1 MPEFLSLI
9 SLQDAVERLLDA
21 LPEGAQ
27 CAPETV
33 ATSEA
38 LGRVLAAPVRASEP
52 LPPFDR
58 STVDGYAVRAKDTFG
73 ASSSLPAYLR
83 LLGEIKMGEAASQ
96 ELEGM
101 GAILIHTGG
110 MMPQGANAVVMLE
123 NTQTIQDDEIEVHK
137 PVAVGEN
144 ILKEG
149 EDVGPDDIVI
159 SAGSRLRPAE
169 IGGLMALGI
178 TEVPVHA
185 RIQVGIIST
194 GDEVVPPDTEP
205 GPGQVRDVNTY
216 TLKALVETLGGTS
229 RTYEIVPD
237 DYDALLDTVTGAHQE
252 NDVVLITAGSSV
264 SARDMSVDVIQAL
277 GAPGV
282 LVHGIAI
289 KPGKPTILAV
299 AEGVPT
305 IGLPGNPVSALV
317 VGGLIL
323 RPLFAHL
330 MGLPE
335 VQPTPSVTA
344 KLMANV
350 ASQTG
355 REDYQPVRL
364 IREDGLLM
372 AEPVHG
378 RSNLIFTLVRSGGL
392 VRIPPESTG
401 LEAGADVEVMM
412 FG

>member
-9 SLQDAVERLLDA
+9 SLQAAVERLLDA
-21 LPEGAQ
+21 LPEGAHRVT
-27 CAPETV
+27 ETV
-33 ATSEA
+33 PTDET
-38 LGRVLAAPVRASEP
+38 LGRMVAAPIRASEP

-73 ASSSLPAYLR
+73 ANSSLPVYLK
-83 LLGEIKMGEAASQ
+83 LSGEIKMGEAAI
-96 ELEGM
+96 EKLEGM

-110 MMPQGANAVVMLE
+110 MIPQGADAVVMLE
-123 NTQTIQDDEIEVHK
+123 DTQAIQNIEIEVHK
-137 PVAVGEN
+137 AVAVGEN

-149 EDVGPDDIVI
+149 EDVRPDDVVI
-159 SAGSRLRPAE
+159 SSKSRLRPAE

-178 TEVPVHA
+178 TEVPVHQ

-194 GDEVVPPDTEP
+194 GDEVVPPSVEP

-229 RTYEIVPD
+229 RIYGIVPD
-237 DYDALLDTVTGAHQE
+237 DYDELLDTVIGAHQE
-252 NDVVLITAGSSV
+252 NDVVLITAGTSV

-277 GAPGV
+277 GVPGV
-282 LVHGIAI
+282 LIHGIAL

-299 AEGVPT
+299 AEGVP
-305 IGLPGNPVSALV
+305 ILGMPGNPVSALV

-330 MGLPE
+330 MGLSGI
-335 VQPTPSVTA
+335 QPTPVVTA
-344 KLMANV
+344 NLTANV

-355 REDYQPVRL
+355 REDYQPIRL
-364 IREDGLLM
+364 IHEDGQWM

-401 LEAGADVEVMM
+401 LEAGEEVEVTL

>member
-9 SLQDAVERLLDA
+9 SLQEAVERLLDA
-21 LPEGAQ
+21 LPKGTQ
-27 CAPETV
+27 RVSETV
-33 ATSEA
+33 ATGEA
-38 LGRVLAAPVRASEP
+38 LGRVLAAPIRASEP

-58 STVDGYAVRAKDTFG
+58 STVDGYAVQAKDTFG
-73 ASSSLPAYLR
+73 ASSSLPAYLK
-83 LLGEIKMGEAASQ
+83 LLGEIKMGEAASR
-96 ELEGM
+96 ELEGR

-110 MMPQGANAVVMLE
+110 MIPQGANAVVMLE
-123 NTQTIQDDEIEVHK
+123 NTQAIGNDEIEVHK

-144 ILKEG
+144 ILKRG
-149 EDVGPDDIVI
+149 EDVGTDELVI
-159 SAGSRLRPAE
+159 SAGTRLQPAE

-178 TEVPVHA
+178 TEVSVHP

-194 GDEVVPPDTEP
+194 GDEVVPPDAEP
-205 GPGQVRDVNTY
+205 GPGQVRDVNTH
-216 TLKALVETLGGTS
+216 TLRALVETLGGSS
-229 RTYEIVPD
+229 RIYGIVPD
-237 DYDALLDTVTGAHQE
+237 DYDALFDTVTGAHRE
-252 NDVVLITAGSSV
+252 NDIVLITAGSSV

-282 LVHGIAI
+282 LVHGIAV

-299 AEGVPT
+299 AEGVPV

-330 MGLPE
+330 MGLSE
-335 VQPTPSVTA
+335 AQPTPTVTA
-344 KLMANV
+344 RLAANV

-364 IREDGLLM
+364 IREGGLWI

-378 RSNLIFTLVRSGGL
+378 RSNLIFTLVRSVGM

-401 LEAGADVEVMM
+401 LEAGADVEVML

>member
-1 MPEFLSLI
+1 MPEFLSLT
-9 SLQDAVERLLDA
+9 SLQEALERLLDA

-27 CAPETV
+27 RVTETV
-33 ATSEA
+33 ETSEA
-38 LGRVLAAPVRASEP
+38 LGRVLASPIRASEP

-73 ASSSLPAYLR
+73 ASSSLPAYLKV
-83 LLGEIKMGEAASQ
+83 LGEIKMGEAAI
-96 ELEGM
+96 EEHEGM

-110 MMPQGANAVVMLE
+110 MIPQGANAVVMLE
-123 NTQTIQDDEIEVHK
+123 NTQAIQHDEIEVHK

-159 SAGSRLRPAE
+159 PAGTRLRPAE
-169 IGGLMALGI
+169 IGGLMALGF
-178 TEVPVHA
+178 TEVPVHQ
-185 RIQVGIIST
+185 RIKVGIIST
-194 GDEVVPPDTEP
+194 GDEVVPPDAEP

-216 TLKALVETLGGTS
+216 TLKALVETLGGES
-229 RTYEIVPD
+229 RIYGIVPD
-237 DYDALLDTVTGAHQE
+237 NYDALLDTVTGAHRD

-282 LVHGIAI
+282 LVHGIAL

-323 RPLFAHL
+323 RPLFTHL

-335 VQPTPSVTA
+335 VQPTPIITA

-355 REDYQPVRL
+355 REDYQPVRI
-364 IREDGLLM
+364 IREDGLWM

-378 RSNLIFTLVRSGGL
+378 RSNLIFTLVRSGGM

-401 LEAGADVEVMM
+401 MEAGAFVEVMM

>member
-9 SLQDAVERLLDA
+9 SLQDAVERLLYA
-21 LPEGAQ
+21 LPDGAHRVT
-27 CAPETV
+27 ETV
-33 ATSEA
+33 PTDEA
-38 LGRVLAAPVRASEP
+38 LGRVLAAPIRASEP

-73 ASSSLPAYLR
+73 ASSSLPAYLQV
-83 LLGEIKMGEAASQ
+83 LGEIKMGEAASG
-96 ELEGM
+96 ELEGV

-110 MMPQGANAVVMLE
+110 MIPQGANAVVMLE
-123 NTQTIQDDEIEVHK
+123 NTQAIHNDEIEVHK
-137 PVAVGEN
+137 AVAVGEN

-149 EDVGPDDIVI
+149 EDVGPDDVVI
-159 SAGSRLRPAE
+159 LAGTRLRPAE

-178 TEVPVHA
+178 TEVPVHE

-194 GDEVVPPDTEP
+194 GDEVVPPNAEP

-229 RTYEIVPD
+229 RTYGIVPD
-237 DYDALLDTVTGAHQE
+237 DYDELLDTVTGAHRE

-282 LVHGIAI
+282 LVHGIAL

-299 AEGVPT
+299 AEDVP
-305 IGLPGNPVSALV
+305 ILGMPGNPVSALV

-330 MGLPE
+330 MGLSE
-335 VQPTPSVTA
+335 VHPSPMVMA
-344 KLMANV
+344 KLTANV

-364 IREDGLLM
+364 IREDGLWM

-401 LEAGADVEVMM
+401 MEAGEEVEVTL

>member
-21 LPEGAQ
+21 LPADAQ
-27 CAPETV
+27 RVSETV
-33 ATSEA
+33 ATGEA
-38 LGRVLAAPVRASEP
+38 LGRMLAVPIRAPEP
-52 LPPFDR
+52 LPPFNR

-73 ASSSLPAYLR
+73 ASSSLPAYLKV
-83 LLGEIKMGEAASQ
+83 LGEIKMGEAASE

-110 MMPQGANAVVMLE
+110 MIPQGANGVVMLE
-123 NTQTIQDDEIEVHK
+123 NTQTIQNDEIEVHK

-159 SAGSRLRPAE
+159 SAGTRLRPAE

-185 RIQVGIIST
+185 RIRVGIIST
-194 GDEVVPPDTEP
+194 GDEVVPPDEEP

-216 TLKALVETLGGTS
+216 TLKTLVETLGGTS
-229 RTYEIVPD
+229 RTYGIVPD
-237 DYDALLDTVTGAHQE
+237 NYNELLETVTGAQRE

-277 GAPGV
+277 GGPGV
-282 LVHGIAI
+282 LVHGIAL

-299 AEGVPT
+299 TEGVP
-305 IGLPGNPVSALV
+305 ILGMPGNPVSALV

-323 RPLFAHL
+323 SPLFAHL
-330 MGLPE
+330 MGRSE
-335 VQPTPSVTA
+335 VQPTPIVTA
-344 KLMANV
+344 KLTANV

-364 IREDGLLM
+364 IREDGHWM

-378 RSNLIFTLVRSGGL
+378 RSNLIFTLVRSVGL

-401 LEAGADVEVMM
+401 LEAGENVEVTL
-412 FG
+412 FD

>member
-1 MPEFLSLI
+1 MPEFLTLTP
-9 SLQDAVERLLDA
+9 LQEAINRLCAA
-21 LPEGAQ
+21 LPENTERAV
-27 CAPETV
+27 ETI
-33 ATSEA
+33 ATA
-38 LGRVLAAPVRASEP
+38 DVLGRVLSDSTQAPGP

-58 STVDGYAVRAKDTFG
+58 STVDGYAVRAKDPFG
-73 ASSSLPAYLR
+73 ASSSLPAYLKV
-83 LLGEIKMGEAASQ
+83 LGEIMMGEEASG

-110 MMPQGANAVVMLE
+110 MIPQGANAVVMLE
-123 NTQTIQDDEIEVHK
+123 NTQAIQNDEIEVHK
-137 PVAVGEN
+137 PVGVGEN

-149 EDVGPDDIVI
+149 EDVGSDVIVI
-159 SAGSRLRPAE
+159 STGTRLRPAE

-178 TEVPVHA
+178 MEVPVHP

-194 GDEVVPPDTEP
+194 GDEVVPPDAEP

-216 TLKALVETLGGTS
+216 TLKTLVETLGGTS
-229 RTYEIVPD
+229 RMYGIVPD

-264 SARDMSVDVIQAL
+264 SVRDISVDVIQAL

-299 AEGVPT
+299 ADGVPV

-323 RPLFAHL
+323 RPLFAYM
-330 MGLPE
+330 MGLSE
-335 VQPTPSVTA
+335 VQPMPIVTA
-344 KLMANV
+344 KLTANV

-364 IREDGLLM
+364 IREDGLWM
-372 AEPVHG
+372 AEPVYG

-401 LEAGADVEVMM
+401 IEAGAFVEVTM

>member
-9 SLQDAVERLLDA
+9 SLQEAVERFLDE
-21 LPEGAQ
+21 LPAGAQ
-27 CAPETV
+27 RVTETA
-33 ATSEA
+33 ATGEA
-38 LGRVLAAPVRASEP
+38 LGRVLAAPIRASEP

-58 STVDGYAVRAKDTFG
+58 STVDGYAVQAKDTFG
-73 ASSSLPAYLR
+73 ASSSLSAYLK
-83 LLGEIKMGEAASQ
+83 LLGEIKMGEAASR

-110 MMPQGANAVVMLE
+110 MIPQGANAVVMLE
-123 NTQTIQDDEIEVHK
+123 NTQAIRNDEIEVHK

-144 ILKEG
+144 ILKRG
-149 EDVGPDDIVI
+149 EDVGTDELVI
-159 SAGSRLRPAE
+159 PAGTRLQPAE

-178 TEVPVHA
+178 TEVSVHP

-194 GDEVVPPDTEP
+194 GDEVVPPDAEP
-205 GPGQVRDVNTY
+205 GPGQVRDVNTH
-216 TLKALVETLGGTS
+216 TLRALVETLGGTS
-229 RTYEIVPD
+229 RTYGIVPD
-237 DYDALLDTVTGAHQE
+237 DYDVLFDTVTGAHRE

-282 LVHGIAI
+282 LVHGIAV

-299 AEGVPT
+299 AEGVPV

-330 MGLPE
+330 MGLSE
-335 VQPTPSVTA
+335 AQPTPTVTA
-344 KLMANV
+344 RLAANV

-364 IREDGLLM
+364 IREGGLWI

-378 RSNLIFTLVRSGGL
+378 RSNLIFTLVRSVGM

-401 LEAGADVEVMM
+401 LEAGADVEVML

>member
-9 SLQDAVERLLDA
+9 SLQDAVERLLYA
-21 LPEGAQ
+21 LPDGAHRVT
-27 CAPETV
+27 ETV
-33 ATSEA
+33 PTDEA
-38 LGRVLAAPVRASEP
+38 LGRVLAAPIRASEP

-73 ASSSLPAYLR
+73 ASSSLPAYLQV
-83 LLGEIKMGEAASQ
+83 LGEIKMGEAASG
-96 ELEGM
+96 ELEGV

-110 MMPQGANAVVMLE
+110 MIPQGANAVVMLE
-123 NTQTIQDDEIEVHK
+123 NTQAIQDDEIEVHK
-137 PVAVGEN
+137 AVAVGEN

-149 EDVGPDDIVI
+149 EDVGPDDVVI
-159 SAGSRLRPAE
+159 LAGTRLRPAE

-178 TEVPVHA
+178 TEVPVHE

-194 GDEVVPPDTEP
+194 GDEVVPPNAEP

-229 RTYEIVPD
+229 RTYGIVPD
-237 DYDALLDTVTGAHQE
+237 DYDELLDTVTGAHRE

-282 LVHGIAI
+282 LVHGIAL

-299 AEGVPT
+299 AEDVP
-305 IGLPGNPVSALV
+305 ILGMPGNPVSALV

-330 MGLPE
+330 MGLSE
-335 VQPTPSVTA
+335 VHPSPMVMA
-344 KLMANV
+344 KLTANV

-364 IREDGLLM
+364 IREDGLWM

-401 LEAGADVEVMM
+401 MEAGEEVEVTL

>member
-9 SLQDAVERLLDA
+9 SLQEAVERFLDE
-21 LPEGAQ
+21 LPAGAQ
-27 CAPETV
+27 RVTETA
-33 ATSEA
+33 ATGEA
-38 LGRVLAAPVRASEP
+38 LGRVLAAPIRASEP

-58 STVDGYAVRAKDTFG
+58 STVDGYAVQAKDTFG
-73 ASSSLPAYLR
+73 ASSSLPAYLK
-83 LLGEIKMGEAASQ
+83 LLGEIKMGEAASR

-110 MMPQGANAVVMLE
+110 MIPQGANAVVMLE
-123 NTQTIQDDEIEVHK
+123 NTQAIRNDEIEVHK

-144 ILKEG
+144 ILKRG
-149 EDVGPDDIVI
+149 EDVGTDELVI
-159 SAGSRLRPAE
+159 PAGTRLQPAE

-178 TEVPVHA
+178 TEVSVHP

-194 GDEVVPPDTEP
+194 GDEVVPPDAEP
-205 GPGQVRDVNTY
+205 GPGQVRDVNTH
-216 TLKALVETLGGTS
+216 TLRALVETLGGTS
-229 RTYEIVPD
+229 RTYGIVPD
-237 DYDALLDTVTGAHQE
+237 DYDVLFDTVTGAHRE

-282 LVHGIAI
+282 LVHGIAV

-299 AEGVPT
+299 AEGVPV

-330 MGLPE
+330 MGLSE
-335 VQPTPSVTA
+335 AQPTPTVTA
-344 KLMANV
+344 RLAANV

-364 IREDGLLM
+364 IREGGLWI

-378 RSNLIFTLVRSGGL
+378 RSNLIFTLVRSVGM

-401 LEAGADVEVMM
+401 LEAGADVEVML

>member
-9 SLQDAVERLLDA
+9 SLQEALERLIDA
-21 LPEGAQ
+21 LPEDAQ
-27 CAPETV
+27 RVTEMVPTG
-33 ATSEA
+33 EA
-38 LGRVLAAPVRASEP
+38 LGRVLASPVRATEP

-73 ASSSLPAYLR
+73 ASSSLPAYLKVM
-83 LLGEIKMGEAASQ
+83 GEIKMGEAATQ
-96 ELEGM
+96 DLEGM
-101 GAILIHTGG
+101 RAILIHTGG
-110 MMPQGANAVVMLE
+110 MIPQGANAVVMLE
-123 NTQTIQDDEIEVHK
+123 NTQTIQNDEIEVHK

-159 SAGSRLRPAE
+159 SAGIRLRPAE

-185 RIQVGIIST
+185 RIHVGIIST
-194 GDEVVPPDTEP
+194 GDEVVPPDAEP

-229 RTYEIVPD
+229 RTYGIVPD
-237 DYDALLDTVTGAHQE
+237 NYNELLDTVSGAHKE

-277 GAPGV
+277 GVPSV
-282 LVHGIAI
+282 LVHGIAL

-299 AEGVPT
+299 VESVP
-305 IGLPGNPVSALV
+305 ILGMPGNPVSALV

-335 VQPTPSVTA
+335 VQPMPVVTA
-344 KLMANV
+344 KLTANV

-364 IREDGLLM
+364 IREDELWM

-401 LEAGADVEVMM
+401 MEAGALVEVTM

>member
-1 MPEFLSLI
+1 
-9 SLQDAVERLLDA
+9 
-21 LPEGAQ
+21 
-27 CAPETV
+27 
-33 ATSEA
+33 
-38 LGRVLAAPVRASEP
+38 
-52 LPPFDR
+52 
-58 STVDGYAVRAKDTFG
+58 
-73 ASSSLPAYLR
+73 
-83 LLGEIKMGEAASQ
+83 
-96 ELEGM
+96 
-101 GAILIHTGG
+101 
-110 MMPQGANAVVMLE
+110 MLE
-123 NTQTIQDDEIEVHK
+123 NTQAIQNDEIEVHK
-137 PVAVGEN
+137 AVAVGEN

-149 EDVGPDDIVI
+149 EDVGPDDVVI
-159 SAGSRLRPAE
+159 LAGTRLRPAE

-178 TEVPVHA
+178 TEVPVHE

-194 GDEVVPPDTEP
+194 GDEVVPPNAEP

-229 RTYEIVPD
+229 RTYGIVPD
-237 DYDALLDTVTGAHQE
+237 DYDELLDTVTGAHRE

-282 LVHGIAI
+282 LVHGIAL

-299 AEGVPT
+299 AEDVP
-305 IGLPGNPVSALV
+305 ILGMPGNPVSALV

-330 MGLPE
+330 MGLSE
-335 VQPTPSVTA
+335 VHPSPMVMA
-344 KLMANV
+344 KLTANV

-364 IREDGLLM
+364 IREDGLWM

-401 LEAGADVEVMM
+401 MEAGEEVEVTL

>member
-9 SLQDAVERLLDA
+9 SLQEAVERLLDA
-21 LPEGAQ
+21 LPKGTQ
-27 CAPETV
+27 RVSETV
-33 ATSEA
+33 ATGEA
-38 LGRVLAAPVRASEP
+38 LGRVLAAPIRASEP

-58 STVDGYAVRAKDTFG
+58 STVDGYAVQAKDTFG
-73 ASSSLPAYLR
+73 ASSSLPAYLK
-83 LLGEIKMGEAASQ
+83 LLGEIKMGEAASR
-96 ELEGM
+96 ELEGR

-110 MMPQGANAVVMLE
+110 MIPQGANAVVMLE
-123 NTQTIQDDEIEVHK
+123 NTQAIGNDEIEVHK

-144 ILKEG
+144 ILKRG
-149 EDVGPDDIVI
+149 EDVGTDELVI
-159 SAGSRLRPAE
+159 PAGTRLQPAE

-178 TEVPVHA
+178 TEVSVHP

-194 GDEVVPPDTEP
+194 GDEVVPPDAEP
-205 GPGQVRDVNTY
+205 GPGQVRDVNTH
-216 TLKALVETLGGTS
+216 TLRALVETLGGTS
-229 RTYEIVPD
+229 RTYGIVPD
-237 DYDALLDTVTGAHQE
+237 DYDVLFDTVTGAHRE

-282 LVHGIAI
+282 LVHGIAV

-299 AEGVPT
+299 AEGVPV

-330 MGLPE
+330 MGLSE
-335 VQPTPSVTA
+335 AQPTPTVTA
-344 KLMANV
+344 RLAANV

-364 IREDGLLM
+364 IREGGLWI

-378 RSNLIFTLVRSGGL
+378 RSNLIFTLVRSVGM

-401 LEAGADVEVMM
+401 LEAGADVEVML

>member
-9 SLQDAVERLLDA
+9 SLQVAVERLLDA
-21 LPEGAQ
+21 LPASAQ
-27 CAPETV
+27 RVTETV
-33 ATSEA
+33 ATGEA
-38 LGRVLAAPVRASEP
+38 LGRVLAVPIRASEP

-73 ASSSLPAYLR
+73 ASSSLPAYLK
-83 LLGEIKMGEAASQ
+83 LLGEVMMGEAAPQ

-110 MMPQGANAVVMLE
+110 MIPQGVNAVVMLE
-123 NTQTIQDDEIEVHK
+123 NTQAIKNDEIEVHK

-159 SAGSRLRPAE
+159 SAGTRLLPAE

-178 TEVPVHA
+178 TEVPVHP

-229 RTYEIVPD
+229 RIYEIVLD
-237 DYDALLDTVTGAHQE
+237 DYDALLDTVTGAHRE
-252 NDVVLITAGSSV
+252 NDIVLITAGSSV

-277 GAPGV
+277 GVPGV

-299 AEGVPT
+299 ADGVPV

-317 VGGLIL
+317 VGGLL
-323 RPLFAHL
+323 LSPLFNHL
-330 MGLPE
+330 MGLVVNPPK
-335 VQPTPSVTA
+335 PTVRA

-364 IREDGLLM
+364 IREGGLWI

-378 RSNLIFTLVRSGGL
+378 RSNLIFTLVRSGGV

-401 LEAGADVEVMM
+401 LEAGADVEVML